1 MSTLII
7 SKTKVSVDVIRDG
20 LLKVSFDTGTPANT
34 TARAEISSD
43 KGFIQLKLLK
53 ISTDPEVSANIYV
66 VLDGVEKLLLSLD
79 EKYETEID
87 VEQVFGEIL
96 IRRIIL
102 EGVTKYIT
110 TSLRNVTLR
119 FNAIVYDFR

>member
-20 LLKVSFDTGTPANT
+20 LLKVSFDTGTPAGT

-53 ISTDPEVSANIYV
+53 ISTDPEVSAKIYV

-96 IRRIIL
+96 TRRIIL
-102 EGVTKYIT
+102 EGATKYIT

-119 FNAIVYDFR
+119 FNAVVYDFR

>member
-1 MSTLII
+1 MSTTIV

-20 LLKVSFDTGTPANT
+20 LLNVSFDAGTPAGT

-66 VLDGVEKLLLSLD
+66 VLDGVEKLLLRIFPS
-79 EKYETEID
+79 YELETD
-87 VEQVFGEIL
+87 VEQTFGEIL
-96 IRRIIL
+96 TKKIIL
-102 EGVTKYIT
+102 EGVTEVAT
-110 TSLRNVTLR
+110 TRPRSVTLR
-119 FNAIVYDFR
+119 FNAVVYDFR